1 MAAPFFSSAS
11 AHCNPC
17 SRKWIVVALRIASP
31 ALCGAVRDVA
41 NAFRLV
47 PLHPSQWP
55 GIVVRGLDDRFYIDQ
70 FLGFGLAPAT
80 GVWGRVA
87 DALADILRAHGIG
100 PILKWVDDFLF
111 LSVPLQDL
119 PLVNQLRRQAAE
131 SIVER
136 RTRGGVAY
144 FADGEG
150 KEHVEDYH
158 FPLQNLS
165 ALRPTELVTSLSTIS
180 AISDP
185 LGIPWK
191 SEKDVDFCSAPVY
204 IGFTWYI
211 AERCVAL
218 PDSKR
223 LKYLAAL
230 ADWGQQP
237 RQNLRAAQKLF
248 GRLQHASFVVQQGRK
263 RLGYLRRFVASLSHL
278 SPHQRHRPGKQVA
291 KDMAWWTSALSR
303 PDLRR
308 SFAKDDVFDKRF
320 VACDASTTHGIGVV
334 VDGAELFIPVTIGTR
349 PSWRHSRVSVIS
361 KRHTT
366 LKWYPSW
373 FPARQTLPM
382 DPLEVVAPHLRNFV
396 VQVSIPQYGR
406 SLDDRTWG
414 ALQPI
419 LSSTFASTSTS
430 RATSFAPASAPRPP
444 LPPPPARPPT
454 TPPASASAAT
464 RTTSKRRLPVAAGG
478 YLEVPAALRLLDW
491 VPPGSSLLSARDPQQ
506 RRRVLAAAWAESTL
520 ATYGTGLLRWLLWC
534 EQHALPASA
543 RFPAHVG
550 DVVDFIESVA
560 GHFSGGSIRNWV
572 SGLRAWH
579 AIHGSALD
587 TVHLRIVTALRGAD
601 RLTPESSKKPPR
613 APFRLHHLWAIRRHV
628 QPDSP
633 LDSAV
638 WACILV
644 AFWGLARL
652 GELLVKNG
660 KSFNK
665 RWNPPSAK
673 FAWETAARTNPPVI
687 AGVISL
693 PWTKTQANGEK
704 LVLAPQTQ
712 GPCPV
717 QALQHHLH
725 INKPPA
731 ASHLFGY
738 YQGKKFVSLTRSVF
752 QHRLSELLAAAG
764 IAAATLQGHSL
775 RIGGC
780 TELLLRGTPI
790 DTVRLHG
797 RWTSEAWRLYLR
809 NHVELLAPAL
819 MDARPAVAV
828 ALVHATQPPP
838 PAYEANETST
848 KISSS
853 SMATLGAHASS
864 CV

>member
-1 MAAPFFSSAS
+1 MEP
-11 AHCNPC
+11 
-17 SRKWIVVALRIASP
+17 RP
-31 ALCGAVRDVA
+31 ALPEPVAADHHLTLGSIGWSKRTPLDAVYFEAELRRHGLLSRYPSLCSDLADGFRIGIPTISSTTTFSNHGSARSHPHVLSAAIARELDAGRYQGPFSAAQLQLLLGPFQTSPLGLVPKGSDDWRVIQDFSWPRDGNSINSHLSSNDWPTTWGASRDVVHTLLSLPVSAQGAVRDVA

-601 RLTPESSKKPPR
+601 RLTPESSKKPPPSTISPSPPLGDP
-613 APFRLHHLWAIRRHV
+613 APCSTR
-628 QPDSP
+628 Q
-633 LDSAV
+633 SA
-638 WACILV
+638 
-644 AFWGLARL
+644 
-652 GELLVKNG
+652 
-660 KSFNK
+660 
-665 RWNPPSAK
+665 
-673 FAWETAARTNPPVI
+673 
-687 AGVISL
+687 
-693 PWTKTQANGEK
+693 
-704 LVLAPQTQ
+704 
-712 GPCPV
+712 
-717 QALQHHLH
+717 
-725 INKPPA
+725 
-731 ASHLFGY
+731 
-738 YQGKKFVSLTRSVF
+738 
-752 QHRLSELLAAAG
+752 
-764 IAAATLQGHSL
+764 
-775 RIGGC
+775 
-780 TELLLRGTPI
+780 
-790 DTVRLHG
+790 
-797 RWTSEAWRLYLR
+797 
-809 NHVELLAPAL
+809 
-819 MDARPAVAV
+819 
-828 ALVHATQPPP
+828 
-838 PAYEANETST
+838 
-848 KISSS
+848 
-853 SMATLGAHASS
+853 
-864 CV
+864 